1 MGKTELTYE
10 DFETYLPESYEF
22 DAKQIEFY
30 KMVFDI
36 LCYV

>member
-30 KMVFDI
+30 GF
-36 LCYV
+36 